1 MDYKKNIDLKNK
13 IMLAGFIGSVI
24 LRVIFDVILKID
36 QKAIVILIAAA
47 IPLALVDTILV
58 LRKKIIPAM
67 YFGILMYG
75 IVIFIMFISDPNWA
89 NFILIYYGVMLISV
103 YQDLKV
109 LIIEALVSSALII
122 YFFLTYKTSL
132 FAAVGYEELIFY
144 ILYIVAASAVLSINA
159 FITKTIYK
167 NLEDNHK
174 ETKEAK
180 QKAEVLLE
188 KIYTTIKAL
197 TDANKKIRNGV
208 ASTGQITEEIT
219 SSTSEV
225 SAGASNQ
232 VDVVDS
238 MKAVMEVGVEK
249 VEEVTNAIRTME
261 ELSKSTENVVLEG
274 TNKVDILSTEMN
286 KVNSDI
292 TSVVSL
298 INELSEEN
306 SKIVQIINSITEISE
321 QTNLLAL
328 NASIEAAR
336 AGEHGKGFAVVAEEV
351 RKLAEDSKASTDKV
365 ESILNN
371 ISNKTQVVANQI
383 LKEQKSIQV
392 CNDHTNDVKDLF
404 KNVNSNTSNV
414 LSHSQNVSSQYRIL
428 EKSMKDSLDS
438 VHNISDNVEETAASM
453 EQIFL
458 AISELNKS
466 IVDMT
471 SSYNEIDD
479 ICKELENL

>member
-13 IMLAGFIGSVI
+13 IMFAGFIGSVI
-24 LRVIFDVILKID
+24 LRVIFDVILKVD

-47 IPLALVDTILV
+47 IPLALVDIILV

-67 YFGILMYG
+67 YFGIFMYG
-75 IVIFIMFISDPNWA
+75 VVIFIMFISDPNWA

-103 YQDLKV
+103 YQDFKV
-109 LIIEALVSSALII
+109 LIIEALVSSALTI

-132 FAAVGYEELIFY
+132 FASVGYEELIFY

-167 NLEDNHK
+167 NIEDNHK

-188 KIYTTIKAL
+188 KIYTTIKTL
-197 TDANKKIRNGV
+197 TDANKKIRNGIS
-208 ASTGQITEEIT
+208 STGQITEEIT

-232 VDVVDS
+232 VEVVDS
-238 MKAVMEVGVEK
+238 MKSVMEVGVEK

-261 ELSKSTENVVLEG
+261 ELSRSTENVVLEG
-274 TNKVDILSTEMN
+274 TNKVDILSSEMN

-298 INELSEEN
+298 ITELSEEN

-383 LKEQKSIQV
+383 LKEQKSIQT

-414 LSHSQNVSSQYRIL
+414 LSHSKNVSSQYRIL

-458 AISELNKS
+458 AINELNKS

-471 SSYNEIDD
+471 SSYNEIDN
-479 ICKELENL
+479 ICKELESL